1 MLMTSRNAGSLT
13 SESATLSCRLPDG
26 TECAAFFPRN
36 LELHLNYIIN
46 KAKHLRLS
54 CILSPVIWILG

>member
-36 LELHLNYIIN
+36 LEFDYTSER
-46 KAKHLRLS
+46 KHLRLS
-54 CILSPVIWILG
+54 CILSPVIWIQG